1 MVRQHQTS
9 DAQLRI
15 GESRDSGFA
24 LAHRPGMTFGH
35 FPCSSRILAWIFAMP
50 EIQRS

>member
-15 GESRDSGFA
+15 GESLDSGVRCFA
-24 LAHRPGMTFGH
+24 SPRNDSFHGVETPVALR
-35 FPCSSRILAWIFAMP
+35 
-50 EIQRS
+50 

>member
-15 GESRDSGFA
+15 GESRDPGFA
-24 LAHRPGMTFGH
+24 SRPGM
-35 FPCSSRILAWIFAMP
+35 
-50 EIQRS
+50 